1 MYCTSVLLYKVYL
14 TYIDWDVVD
23 SFVAFIDEFWIFFAI
38 LATFCF
44 FCWRFSKIFVDFIFT
59 VLYIDWDV
67 VDSPVAFTEEF
78 VVAIYWTMVT
88 LHPSYS
94 GHYETRHG
102 KTNTG
107 INAKVL

>member
-1 MYCTSVLLYKVYL
+1 MSL
-14 TYIDWDVVD
+14 
-23 SFVAFIDEFWIFFAI
+23 APIFFDPVHFVIIFA
-38 LATFCF
+38 F
-44 FCWRFSKIFVDFIFT
+44 FP

-67 VDSPVAFTEEF
+67 VDSPVSFTEEF
-78 VVAIYWTMVT
+78 LVAIYWTLVT